1 MRKIIFLIFIVLSMS
16 AIAGDFFPPD
26 YKHFPYKEGDLLV
39 SKRKEGKFAVNKILR
54 VDRFEFKKGTVI
66 NIQGKQFTATDD
78 DYLLVVSA
86 SYGADEF
93 SSFEQA
99 RDAAIAGKWSIKLG
113 HIPNRPPGA
122 AAGQTYV
129 GHTPVLKSELNG
141 YEIWRAAF
149 EKGEAG
155 VF

>member
-1 MRKIIFLIFIVLSMS
+1 MRKFIFLSFILLSMS

-26 YKHFPYKEGDLLV
+26 YKRFPYKEGDLLI

-54 VDRFEFKKGTVI
+54 VDRFEFKKGAII

-99 RDAAIAGKWSIKLG
+99 RDAAIAGKWSIRLG

-141 YEIWRAAF
+141 YEVWKAAF
-149 EKGEAG
+149 ERGEAG